1 MYCSMDSLC
10 PTLEQ
15 VCHLCRAIGGHEAE
29 LLDMTIQEVDMPV
42 LLFASHRLAV
52 LRFDK
57 DLHR

>member
-1 MYCSMDSLC
+1 MDSLC